1 MMCLVESRR
10 ATSLIETNTLKIAT
24 RGWVVSQLKTEYN
37 GKFHKLSPDFQNSIS
52 PTTDNLEL
60 IQKLYE

>member
-1 MMCLVESRR
+1 MMCLVESRK
-10 ATSLIETNTLKIAT
+10 ATSLIETYTLKIAT
-24 RGWVVSQLKTEYN
+24 SRGLVSELKTEYN
-37 GKFHKLSPDFQNSIS
+37 GKFHKLSTDFQNSIS